1 MKIFYP
7 ALFRNHSGVLFQEGG
22 VITDTDIASSEPPAF
37 TFSLTLQSENIQD
50 YVMPSSCPVVTY
62 VSMNMSLTRE
72 APLLMKVK
80 PPHSFIGQ
88 CPVSAVKQ

>member
-7 ALFRNHSGVLFQEGG
+7 ALFRNHSGVLFQEGV
-22 VITDTDIASSEPPAF
+22 VITAIGMASSEPAYF
-37 TFSLTLQSENIQD
+37 FFFFNLGSQNGQD
-50 YVMPSSCPVVTY
+50 CVMPSSCPVTY

-72 APLLMKVK
+72 SLMLMKVK

-88 CPVSAVKQ
+88 SMPVSADRQ